1 MDVVKTK
8 KSQWPKLKICPF
20 NWINQGLN
28 TNDWTLNL
36 LVIFFHKMFW
46 LLDTN
51 KFCNFFCTHFDF
63 QTNMRSKQAAILVF
77 SHQSMDFVRSSL
89 IEINTFVLRF
99 FQMICWSTGS
109 TGQRFIFTEVTFY
122 KIHILACSLLPIQKK
137 GHYTTI
143 LIKMVHCAPLRVSQ
157 WQNKKKWSWNSSQL
171 RHLGT

>member
-1 MDVVKTK
+1 MDVLKTK

-51 KFCNFFCTHFDF
+51 KFCIFFCTHFDF

-99 FQMICWSTGS
+99 FQMICWL
-109 TGQRFIFTEVTFY
+109 TGQRFIFTEVTSY
-122 KIHILACSLLPIQKK
+122 KIHILVMLYDSWSKFLQMCSFCLCIFSKI
-137 GHYTTI
+137 Y
-143 LIKMVHCAPLRVSQ
+143 IKISFWH
-157 WQNKKKWSWNSSQL
+157 
-171 RHLGT
+171 

>member
-46 LLDTN
+46 LLNTN

-99 FQMICWSTGS
+99 FSDDLLINWFNWSEAHFYRS
-109 TGQRFIFTEVTFY
+109 NFVQNPYFNHFIDFVTF
-122 KIHILACSLLPIQKK
+122 
-137 GHYTTI
+137 
-143 LIKMVHCAPLRVSQ
+143 
-157 WQNKKKWSWNSSQL
+157 
-171 RHLGT
+171 